1 LGELAVLLI
10 LGIPLGWA
18 IGTGLGQL
26 VVTAMQTELY
36 RVPLIITGKTLA
48 LAANVVIASAL
59 ISGFITW
66 RRLRKLDLVA
76 VLKTRE

>member
-1 LGELAVLLI
+1 NLI
-10 LGIPLGWA
+10 
-18 IGTGLGQL
+18 
-26 VVTAMQTELY
+26 VTAMQTELY

-48 LAANVVIASAL
+48 LAATVVIASAL

-66 RRLRKLDLVA
+66 LRLRKLDLVA